1 MKKKKENNKDS
12 KYTFGRF
19 IWLMGFVFAAWLV
32 SGVSIYFSIG
42 SWDGPGTF
50 GDMFGAIN
58 ALFSGLA
65 FAGIIFTILLQRE
78 ELKLQRKELELTRE
92 EISRTASAQ
101 EASQKELSKQAETLQ
116 KTAQINAIDTLLRSY
131 EKEIERSGLAS
142 VKKDEARINYGICK
156 SKLESL
162 LEVLDNDNPA

>member
-1 MKKKKENNKDS
+1 MGENNKDS
-12 KYTFGRF
+12 KYTFSRF
-19 IWLMGFVFAAWLV
+19 LCLMGLVFAAWLV
-32 SGVSIYFSIG
+32 YAFLLYKLSNDWSHRGA
-42 SWDGPGTF
+42 F

-58 ALFSGLA
+58 ALFSGFA

-131 EKEIERSGLAS
+131 EKEIESSGLAG
-142 VKKDEARINYGICK
+142 VKKEEARVNYGICK